1 MKRTSS
7 VVAKIS
13 ALKSFLVVIDAKRCV
28 IPVNV
33 PLIATRR

>member
-1 MKRTSS
+1 MKRISL

-13 ALKSFLVVIDAKRCV
+13 VLKSFLVVTDAKKCV
-28 IPVNV
+28 ILVNV